1 MARKN
6 LMKQVWFHFSK
17 SKASIKFLVSKK
29 KQGQY
34 NKLSGYNSVIKKK
47 RENIRNFQELK

>member
-34 NKLSGYNSVIKKK
+34 NKLSGYNFVIKKK
-47 RENIRNFQELK
+47 KREYKKFSRT

>member
-6 LMKQVWFHFSK
+6 LMKQVWFHFSN

-34 NKLSGYNSVIKKK
+34 NKLSGYNFVIKKK